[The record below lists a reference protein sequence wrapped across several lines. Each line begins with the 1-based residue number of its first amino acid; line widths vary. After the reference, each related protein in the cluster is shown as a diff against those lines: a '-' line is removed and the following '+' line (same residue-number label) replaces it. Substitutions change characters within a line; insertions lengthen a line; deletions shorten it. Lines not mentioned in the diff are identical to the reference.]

1 MAQNNSSASVTGAV
15 RPAGARLKRR
25 PALSPSSAFQLFLEH
40 RRRAL
45 RNSTSPEID
54 SKIICTDKSLTPSY
68 SQPASD
74 CRPLSSSQRKS
85 KLGDLTQSPAL
96 LRHLGKLAPLYRRH
110 RNLERALSLFLL
122 RRQLWRRTRRPFFKM
137 DLKRLRDIQADE
149 SSSDDEPGLVLA
161 SASVSAPRRRSP
173 APNPAA
179 VAAFE
184 GQQAGTEPIG
194 GKQKRVAV
202 AEIPGEDADPETSQT
217 AKKAVVV
224 PVSLALSSSNPAP
237 VASSTGG
244 IDGTKSPRKRTLEDG
259 KAEAK
264 TEERAIKKA
273 RTLEPAATKREEES
287 SKSAQARSSKDAA
300 VAALRPKPV
309 AQMEYHDQRVHDML
323 TDPLGFDDF
332 VYDTTRPMPLHAAR
346 SFAKFRRR
354 QSHSAPPLIM
364 SGALGPVTPGGK
376 KPVNS
381 KSKGPVG
388 SLAKEARKRAHQ
400 QKVKERV
407 QGENG
412 IATRFEPGF
421 LGAQRKGNDVA
432 GKRTAGPK
440 GNGGKRKDERW
451 LTAARPGGLNGGERH
466 QPDPKKFKKLV

>member
-1 MAQNNSSASVTGAV
+1 MAQNNISASVTGAV

-25 PALSPSSAFQLFLEH
+25 RALSPSSAFQLFLEH

-54 SKIICTDKSLTPSY
+54 SRIICTDKSLTPSY

-85 KLGDLTQSPAL
+85 KLGDFTQSPAL

-122 RRQLWRRTRRPFFKM
+122 RRQLWRRTRRPFFKI
-137 DLKRLRDIQADE
+137 DFKRLRDIQADE
-149 SSSDDEPGLVLA
+149 SSSDEEPGLVLA
-161 SASVSAPRRRSP
+161 SASVSAPPRRSP

-179 VAAFE
+179 LAIFE
-184 GQQAGTEPIG
+184 GQQAGTKPIG
-194 GKQKRVAV
+194 GKQKRAAV
-202 AEIPGEDADPETSQT
+202 AENIGEDAVPESSQT

-224 PVSLALSSSNPAP
+224 PVSPALSSNPAP

-244 IDGTKSPRKRTLEDG
+244 TDGTKSPRKRTLEDG

-287 SKSAQARSSKDAA
+287 SRSAQARSSKAAA
-300 VAALRPKPV
+300 VAALPTKHV

-364 SGALGPVTPGGK
+364 SGAIGPATPGGK
-376 KPVNS
+376 KPSIS
-381 KSKGPVG
+381 KSKGPVD
-388 SLAKEARKRAHQ
+388 SLAKEVRKRAHQ

-421 LGAQRKGNDVA
+421 LGGHRKGNDVV
-432 GKRTAGPK
+432 GKRTAGMK

-466 QPDPKKFKKLV
+466 QPDPKKFKKSV